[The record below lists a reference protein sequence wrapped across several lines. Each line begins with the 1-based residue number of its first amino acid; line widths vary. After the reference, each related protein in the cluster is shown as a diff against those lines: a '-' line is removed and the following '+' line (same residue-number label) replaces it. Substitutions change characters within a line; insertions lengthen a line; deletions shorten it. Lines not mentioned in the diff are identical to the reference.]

1 MGTLSASPTAIT
13 YKNILFSKGSFDKIY
28 YTDGSDNDVEIT
40 SFSSSFAFTGALRA
54 NAGLGIGTSPTRPFD
69 IYSTNNPQQRISYD
83 PTHYLDIYVNSDGY
97 AVLNT
102 SHGQFSFSADELRHV
117 GDIYSSAGDFNIYSI
132 DSSIYMKTAGI
143 TGNHIAFQANTLGG
157 YINIFQVETEGP
169 FEIKYYGG
177 LFEHVN
183 GTAGTDTQFNTKRD
197 FIIKLDNGSNG
208 GTRKLI
214 LQNSSG
220 TEKAYIDDSGN
231 MAIDGDLTVEGNDI
245 KSSTGATAITLAVD
259 DVTIADDLKLGGNVI
274 QASDG
279 TTAITT
285 SGANV
290 TFGGKGVFTTS
301 ASVTATNKIYLDGDG
316 GHTYIHES
324 SADNVKIVVG
334 GEDFITLTEGDDDKI
349 KFHKAVEYYGDGSSK
364 SIIHNVTLNTG
375 HHSNAWYAQG
385 GSFEQ
390 LGGINLGFNIASTVI
405 PSSIGGACFIAP
417 TGSIKV
423 KKVYYG
429 IYTEEHDMAWDIKL
443 VKATFNNNSTGN
455 PTVVDVVP
463 SADISTST
471 DNATYKGS
479 LTLSGTS
486 ANLILAEGDALLL
499 YTKAASYNNGVKY
512 LYGNV
517 SIEFEYI

>member
-1 MGTLSASPTAIT
+1 MGTLSSATTAST
-13 YKNILFSKGSFDKIY
+13 YKNLIFSKGSFDKLY

-40 SFSSSFAFTGALRA
+40 TLSSAFSFSGNVRA
-54 NAGLGIGTSPTRPFD
+54 NASLGIGTSPTRPFD
-69 IYSTNNPQQRISYD
+69 ILSTNNPQQRISYD
-83 PTHYLDIYVNSDGY
+83 PTHYLDIYVNSSGH
-97 AVLNT
+97 AILNT
-102 SHGQFSFSADELRHV
+102 SHDKINFSGETLENI
-117 GDIYSSAGDFNIYSI
+117 GTISSATGDFQLLAADDDII
-132 DSSIYMKTAGI
+132 IKTLATSGK
-143 TGNHIAFQANTLGG
+143 HIALAGTTLGG
-157 YINIFQVETEGP
+157 EVKLFQVETQSP

-177 LFEHVN
+177 LFEHVHA
-183 GTAGTDTQFNTKRD
+183 TAGTDTQFNTKRD

-245 KSSTGATAITLAVD
+245 KSSTGATAITLAAD

-285 SGANV
+285 SGANI

-316 GHTYIHES
+316 GHTYIHENS
-324 SADNVKIVVG
+324 DDNLKIVVG
-334 GEDFITLTEGDDDKI
+334 GEDFITLTEGSDDKI
-349 KFHKAVEYYGDGSSK
+349 KFHKEVEFYGDGSSK

-390 LGGINLGFNIASTVI
+390 YGINVGFNIASTVI

-429 IYTEEHDMAWDIKL
+429 IYTEEHDMDWDIKL
-443 VKATFNNNSTGN
+443 VKATFNNNSTSN

-463 SADISTST
+463 SADIATST